1 MGMVGTASNVSYL
14 DFARKE
20 AVDREMSDVR
30 DFKRE
35 IESVITRSIE
45 QGRASTGIYDA
56 GIAIVAVDVIEEE
69 ITFRWYHTT
78 YDFFSLVDKN

>member
-1 MGMVGTASNVSYL
+1 MVGTASNVSYL